1 MDLKELLSHHGITT
15 NPFSEED
22 ARSDQVFKRHCID
35 STYHPCWDKIY
46 GDPAEPST
54 AIVFG
59 EKGSGKTAL
68 RLQIA
73 KQVGDYN
80 KENPK
85 QRCFVVSYDDF
96 NPFLDNFRERFSRKK
111 ADKVLREYQ
120 LWDHIDAILSL
131 AVTKLIDGLFKT
143 RSKKSEGSDHDDIPA
158 DFRKRLTTHQRRD
171 LLLLAAIYDDSKAAP
186 QAARWRRLRSRL
198 KDWKLRTWVPFL
210 LGLLVTAAAIGLAI
224 YGQVYEKF
232 TWTTF
237 YCWLSTGAVIAAWL
251 PWIWRTFSRLNLANG
266 IRKNIRIVNRDAWPL
281 SRTLAKLTGS
291 QLSDQPL
298 PNKQRTDDRYSLLG
312 KFQSILASLDFSG
325 MTVLVDRIDEP
336 HLINGS
342 SDAMK
347 DFIWPLLDNKFL
359 QQPGMGLKFMLPDEL
374 NHFIEREDRDFYQ
387 RARLDKQNV
396 VPSLDWTG
404 QALFDLANA
413 RLAACSDR
421 ETPTRLNDLM
431 DEKITEQRLFD
442 ALQSLRVPR
451 HVFKFL
457 FRAINAH
464 CNRHSDSNPEFRMSS
479 DVFES
484 ELAIY
489 RRDQEAADR
498 GMGA

>member
-1 MDLKELLSHHGITT
+1 MDLKELLTHHGINL

-22 ARSDQVFKRHCID
+22 ARSDQVFKQHCID

-46 GDPAEPST
+46 GNPGDPAT

-73 KQVGDYN
+73 KQISQYN
-80 KENPK
+80 SEHSDD
-85 QRCFVVSYDDF
+85 RCFVVPYDDF
-96 NPFLDNFRERFSRKK
+96 NPFLDHFRERFSRKRPE
-111 ADKVLREYQ
+111 KVLREFQ

-131 AVTKLIDGLFKT
+131 AVTQMVDGIFKS
-143 RSKKSEGSDHDDIPA
+143 RSKQAEDQDGSSIPS
-158 DFRKRLTTHQRRD
+158 DFRRRLTQHQHRD
-171 LLLLAAIYDDSKAAP
+171 LLMLAAFYDNSKAAP
-186 QAARWRRLRSRL
+186 RTARWNRLRSRL
-198 KDWKLRTWVPFL
+198 LEWKLGTWLPFV
-210 LGLLVTAAAIGLAI
+210 LGLVITVAAIGVSI
-224 YGQVYEKF
+224 YGVSYEKF
-232 TWTTF
+232 EWQRM
-237 YCWLSTGAVIAAWL
+237 YCWLLSGAVALGWA
-251 PWIWRTFSRLNLANG
+251 PWIWRTLARWIMAAG
-266 IRKNIRIVNRDAWPL
+266 VRKNIRVIKLESWPL
-281 SRTLAKLTGS
+281 SRSLAKMTRS
-291 QLSDQPL
+291 QLSRQPI
-298 PNKQRTDDRYSLLG
+298 PNKQRTDDRYSLLD
-312 KFQSILASLDFSG
+312 KFQSILKSLGFAG

-342 SDAMK
+342 ADSMR

-359 QQPGMGLKFMLPDEL
+359 QQPGMGLKFMLTDEL
-374 NHFIEREDRDFYQ
+374 NQFIEREDRDFYQ

-404 QALFDLANA
+404 PALYDLANA

-421 ETPTRLNDLM
+421 EPPPRLTDLL
-431 DEKITEQRLFD
+431 DESITEQRIYD

-451 HVFKFL
+451 HMFKFL

-464 CNRHSDSNPEFRMSS
+464 CNRHSGDHPQYRMSS
-479 DVFES
+479 DIFES

-489 RRDQEAADR
+489 RREQDAADR
-498 GMGA
+498 GLGA